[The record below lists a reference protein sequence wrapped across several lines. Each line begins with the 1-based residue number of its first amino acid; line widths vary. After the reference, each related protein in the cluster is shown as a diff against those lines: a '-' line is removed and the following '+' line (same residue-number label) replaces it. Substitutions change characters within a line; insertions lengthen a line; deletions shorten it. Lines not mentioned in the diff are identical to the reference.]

1 VFQLRRVRR
10 RSGGLFLILVAFA
23 ITASGCALSGHP
35 GPPKA
40 PRLLG
45 QGTGTPLAVGQPAP
59 SGTGDLGA
67 VSCATVRRCWA
78 VGIVGP
84 NPAPSTGATVIAAT
98 TNGGTTWKAQ
108 AVSGGSTPQLSG
120 VSCPTA
126 TECVAVGSNGA
137 SLPGS
142 GVVITTS
149 DAGATWTSVA
159 SPQNALAVLSVT
171 CASPSDCV
179 AIVSDGTSTWAAHSA
194 DFGQSWQ
201 QEGNLPSTFQ
211 PENDITCVAG
221 GICLDAGY
229 VPTSNSHGQ
238 GAVAVSA
245 DGGQTWALAAV
256 PSGIGVLQSTAC
268 PSTTVCLAAGTT
280 ATTVSDVV
288 PAKGELLRST
298 DGGHTWEQSART
310 VPVEDV
316 YGMACPSAQQCA
328 MVGTF
333 WFGLP
338 EVGVGSVAQ
347 SIDAGSTFRSSPTS
361 YTPITLAAVACPS
374 TSKCIAVGGHTV
386 AKVALLHPKH
396 HQRVPTTVAPTTG
409 VTTTTGA
416 PTTTTAVATT
426 TTTGVTTTSG
436 VPTTT
441 STGVTTTTAGVTT
454 TTAGLPPT

>member
-1 VFQLRRVRR
+1 
-10 RSGGLFLILVAFA
+10 LILVAFA

-35 GPPKA
+35 GS
-40 PRLLG
+40 PRVPRVLG
-45 QGTGTPLAVGQPAP
+45 QATGTPLAVGQPAP

-78 VGIVGP
+78 VGIAGP
-84 NPAPSTGATVIAAT
+84 NPAPATGATVIAAT

-108 AVSGGSTPQLSG
+108 TVSGGSTPQLSG

-126 TECVAVGSNGA
+126 TECMAVGSNGA

-142 GVVITTS
+142 GVVITTG
-149 DAGATWTSVA
+149 DAGATWTAVA
-159 SPQNALAVLSVT
+159 SPANALAVLSVT
-171 CASPSDCV
+171 CASPTDCTAV
-179 AIVSDGTSTWAAHSA
+179 VSDGTSTWAAHSS

-211 PENDITCVAG
+211 PENDLTCIAG

-256 PSGIGVLQSTAC
+256 PSGTGVLQSTAC
-268 PSTTVCLAAGTT
+268 PSTTICLAAGTT
-280 ATTVSDVV
+280 GTTVSDVV

-298 DGGHTWEQSART
+298 DGGHTWVQSAAP

-361 YTPITLAAVACPS
+361 YTPITLTAVACPS
-374 TSKCIAVGGHTV
+374 ASRCIAVGGHTV
-386 AKVALLHPKH
+386 AKVTLLHPKH
-396 HQRVPTTVAPTTG
+396 HQGRTGTGAGVPTTG
-409 VTTTTGA
+409 TTTTTTAVPTTAATTTTLAPTPTTLA
-416 PTTTTAVATT
+416 PTTTTV
-426 TTTGVTTTSG
+426 

-441 STGVTTTTAGVTT
+441 TSAPTT
-454 TTAGLPPT
+454 

>member
-1 VFQLRRVRR
+1 
-10 RSGGLFLILVAFA
+10 
-23 ITASGCALSGHP
+23 
-35 GPPKA
+35 
-40 PRLLG
+40 
-45 QGTGTPLAVGQPAP
+45 
-59 SGTGDLGA
+59 
-67 VSCATVRRCWA
+67 
-78 VGIVGP
+78 
-84 NPAPSTGATVIAAT
+84 
-98 TNGGTTWKAQ
+98 
-108 AVSGGSTPQLSG
+108 
-120 VSCPTA
+120 
-126 TECVAVGSNGA
+126 VAVGSNGA

-386 AKVALLHPKH
+386 AKVTLLHPKH

-436 VPTTT
+436 VPSTT
-441 STGVTTTTAGVTT
+441 STGVTTTTARVTT

>member
-1 VFQLRRVRR
+1 
-10 RSGGLFLILVAFA
+10 LILVAFA

-35 GPPKA
+35 SPPKV
-40 PRLLG
+40 PRVLG
-45 QGTGTPLAVGQPAP
+45 QATGTPLAVGQPAP

-78 VGIVGP
+78 VGIAGP
-84 NPAPSTGATVIAAT
+84 NPAQATGSTVIAVT
-98 TNGGTTWKAQ
+98 TNGGTTWKSQ

-120 VSCPTA
+120 VSCPAA
-126 TECVAVGSNGA
+126 TECMAVGSNGA

-149 DAGATWTSVA
+149 DAGATWTAVA
-159 SPQNALAVLSVT
+159 SPQNALALLSVT
-171 CASPSDCV
+171 CASPSDCTTV
-179 AIVSDGTSTWAAHSA
+179 VSDGTSTWAAHSA

-211 PENDITCVAG
+211 PENDLTCLAG

-245 DGGQTWALAAV
+245 DGGQTWGLATV
-256 PSGIGVLQSTAC
+256 PAGTGVLQSTAC
-268 PSTTVCLAAGTT
+268 PTTTICLAAGSTG
-280 ATTVSDVV
+280 TTVSDVV

-298 DGGHTWEQSART
+298 DGGHTWEQSAGT

-328 MVGTF
+328 MVGTY

-338 EVGVGSVAQ
+338 VVGVGSVAQ

-361 YTPITLAAVACPS
+361 YTPLTLTAVACPS
-374 TSKCIAVGGHTV
+374 TSRCIAVGGHTV
-386 AKVALLHPKH
+386 AKVTLLHPKH
-396 HQRVPTTVAPTTG
+396 HQ
-409 VTTTTGA
+409 
-416 PTTTTAVATT
+416 
-426 TTTGVTTTSG
+426 G
-436 VPTTT
+436 VPNA
-441 STGVTTTTAGVTT
+441 GVTTTTAGVTT
-454 TTAGLPPT
+454 TTTTTTTGAPTTTTAGPTTTTTTTLPTTTTTAGVPTT

>member
-1 VFQLRRVRR
+1 MFQQRRVRR

-35 GPPKA
+35 GSPKVA
-40 PRLLG
+40 RVLG
-45 QGTGTPLAVGQPAP
+45 QATGTPLAVGQPAP

-78 VGIVGP
+78 VGIAGP
-84 NPAPSTGATVIAAT
+84 NPAPATGATVIAAT

-120 VSCPTA
+120 VSCPAA
-126 TECVAVGSNGA
+126 TECMAVGSNGA

-149 DAGATWTSVA
+149 DAGATWTAVA
-159 SPQNALAVLSVT
+159 SPANALAVLSVT
-171 CASPSDCV
+171 CASPNDCTAV
-179 AIVSDGTSTWAAHSA
+179 VSDGTSTWAAHSA

-211 PENDITCVAG
+211 PENDLTCVAG

-238 GAVAVSA
+238 GAVAVST
-245 DGGQTWALAAV
+245 DGGQTWALATV

-268 PSTTVCLAAGTT
+268 PSATVCLAVGTT

-298 DGGHTWEQSART
+298 DGGHTWEQSAGP

-347 SIDAGSTFRSSPTS
+347 SVDAGSTFRGSPTS
-361 YTPITLAAVACPS
+361 YTPITLTAVACPS
-374 TSKCIAVGGHTV
+374 TSRCIAVGGHTV
-386 AKVALLHPKH
+386 AKVTLLRPKH
-396 HQRVPTTVAPTTG
+396 HQVTPTTGAPTTG

-416 PTTTTAVATT
+416 TPTTAGVPTTEATT
-426 TTTGVTTTSG
+426 TTTGVPTTTTA

-441 STGVTTTTAGVTT
+441 TGA
-454 TTAGLPPT
+454 PTN

>member
-1 VFQLRRVRR
+1 M
-10 RSGGLFLILVAFA
+10 
-23 ITASGCALSGHP
+23 
-35 GPPKA
+35 
-40 PRLLG
+40 
-45 QGTGTPLAVGQPAP
+45 
-59 SGTGDLGA
+59 
-67 VSCATVRRCWA
+67 
-78 VGIVGP
+78 
-84 NPAPSTGATVIAAT
+84 
-98 TNGGTTWKAQ
+98 
-108 AVSGGSTPQLSG
+108 
-120 VSCPTA
+120 
-126 TECVAVGSNGA
+126 AVGSNGA

-149 DAGATWTSVA
+149 DAGATWTAVA

-171 CASPSDCV
+171 CASPNDCTAV
-179 AIVSDGTSTWAAHSA
+179 VSDGTSTWAAHSA

-201 QEGNLPSTFQ
+201 QQGNLPSTFQ
-211 PENDITCVAG
+211 PENDLTCVAG

-268 PSTTVCLAAGTT
+268 ASTTVCLAAGTT
-280 ATTVSDVV
+280 GTTVSDVV

-298 DGGHTWEQSART
+298 DGGHTWAQSAGP

-328 MVGTF
+328 MVGAF

-361 YTPITLAAVACPS
+361 YTPLTLTAVACPS
-374 TSKCIAVGGHTV
+374 TSRCIAVGGHTV
-386 AKVALLHPKH
+386 AKVTLLHPKH
-396 HQRVPTTVAPTTG
+396 HQGTATTGAPATG

-416 PTTTTAVATT
+416 PTTTTTT
-426 TTTGVTTTSG
+426 APATTTSG

-441 STGVTTTTAGVTT
+441 TTGAPTTTTTGAPATT
-454 TTAGLPPT
+454 TTGVPPT